1 MAFEE
6 ILNVVLEIGIENV
19 VLEKAVTNL
28 GQLQLNQTIAKNKLP
43 SNSTGDLLI
52 REVFQFVTCI

>member
-1 MAFEE
+1 MMAFEE

-52 REVFQFVTCI
+52 REVF